1 MQYCVCINKYFGLHK
16 IIRLLSVY
24 LHNQDPL
31 LGGLLSI
38 FPVDLH
44 DNNFT
49 VEHSGKLRVLD
60 MMLYQL
66 HLQQSRDRIVLVSN
80 YTKVRN
86 LCIYCYYYATI
97 SLVLTLELSGVF
109 PNESTEWLIFDHIKH
124 I

>member
-1 MQYCVCINKYFGLHK
+1 MYE
-16 IIRLLSVY
+16 IIRILSVY
-24 LHNQDPL
+24 LYNQDPL

-66 HLQQSRDRIVLVSN
+66 HSQQSRDRIVLVSN
-80 YTKVRN
+80 YTKVCN
-86 LCIYCYYYATI
+86 
-97 SLVLTLELSGVF
+97 
-109 PNESTEWLIFDHIKH
+109 
-124 I
+124 